1 MSCLYTLYLSE
12 EMGRLSDGIV
22 TPTGTGQRAFDN
34 KSMSHEDFEGIFGP
48 FAQSSSHFED
58 L

>member
-1 MSCLYTLYLSE
+1 
-12 EMGRLSDGIV
+12 MGRLSDGIV
-22 TPTGTGQRAFDN
+22 TPTGTGQRALHN